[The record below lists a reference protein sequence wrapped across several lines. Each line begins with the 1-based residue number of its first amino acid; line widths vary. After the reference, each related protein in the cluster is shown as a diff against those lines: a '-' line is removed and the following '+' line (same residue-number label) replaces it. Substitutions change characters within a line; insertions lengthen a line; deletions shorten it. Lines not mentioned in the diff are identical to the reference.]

1 MGEGSRKNGRSRMTS
16 TLTIQILQVCQTQ
29 IIINKPSVPQRSV
42 AAPPFPHR
50 LPCKSTQLLLGFHCI
65 QRPVMLNV
73 PVELVLQ
80 YYYYAT
86 TATLAAVSGI
96 GDSYI
101 GCWQ

>member
-1 MGEGSRKNGRSRMTS
+1 MGEGSKKNGRSRMTS

-42 AAPPFPHR
+42 AAPPLLHR
-50 LPCKSTQLLLGFHCI
+50 LPSKSTQLLLGFHCI
-65 QRPVMLNV
+65 QRPVMLNI

-80 YYYYAT
+80 YYAT

-101 GCWQ
+101 GCQ